1 MTSPRGVRLAQLGLL
16 VNGLLAAIKLAA
28 GVLGNSYALIADA
41 TESFADLFSSL
52 VVWGGVAIAARA
64 PDETHPF
71 GHGRAESLAAGVVG
85 LMLIGAAIAI
95 GVASVREIV
104 TPHHLPAPYTLIV
117 LVGVILV
124 KEALFRYVLKGAS
137 DIESTA
143 VAADAWHHRS
153 DAITSAAAFIGISV
167 ALIGGEG
174 WEPADDVAALLA
186 AVIILF
192 NGIRILKPVV
202 DEMMDHAPDRAL
214 LERVNTAALSVKGVL
229 ATEKLRGRK
238 LGPKWH
244 FEIHVQADPGL
255 SLHDAHELGGAVK
268 AAIRRAVPPVND
280 VLVHME
286 PFEGAE
292 RRMGGS
298 AETMRR

>member
-1 MTSPRGVRLAQLGLL
+1 MTARGVRLAQIGLL
-16 VNGLLAAIKLAA
+16 VNGLLAAAKLTA
-28 GVLGNSYALIADA
+28 GILGNSYALIADA

-52 VVWGGVAIAARA
+52 VVWGGVAIASRE
-64 PDETHPF
+64 PDESHPF
-71 GHGRAESLAAGVVG
+71 GHGRAEALAAAVVA

-95 GVASVREIV
+95 GVASVKEIV

-124 KEALFRYVLKGAS
+124 KESLFRFVLKGATE
-137 DIESTA
+137 IESTA
-143 VAADAWHHRS
+143 VADDAWHHRS

-174 WEPADDVAALLA
+174 WESADDYAAVFAAL
-186 AVIILF
+186 IILY

-202 DEMMDHAPDRAL
+202 DEMMDRAPDREL
-214 LERVNTAALSVKGVL
+214 LDRVTRTAMSVPGVR

-238 LGPKWH
+238 SGPRWLL
-244 FEIHVQADPGL
+244 EIHVQADPML
-255 SLHDAHELGGAVK
+255 TLHDAHELGHAVK
-268 AAIRRAVPPVND
+268 AAIIGATPAVGD

-286 PFEGAE
+286 PYQD
-292 RRMGGS
+292 RR
-298 AETMRR
+298 T